1 MGSHERQLI
10 SALHLISF
18 LGSTT
23 ASPGARPLRGWTTT
37 QQAVPDL
44 GIANGRSRAAGPVR
58 GVAGVPKLFLFETPL
73 LCWARHVRPDCP
85 LAAYLAAKGILVRLT
100 CRLLGRC
107 NQACFGRV
115 RQPVCCRDR
124 DSDYVTNDLINPQ
137 GDDLELG
144 YRLLSGKLARLGYT
158 VGERSV

>member
-1 MGSHERQLI
+1 
-10 SALHLISF
+10 
-18 LGSTT
+18 
-23 ASPGARPLRGWTTT
+23 
-37 QQAVPDL
+37 
-44 GIANGRSRAAGPVR
+44 
-58 GVAGVPKLFLFETPL
+58 VPKPFLFETPL
-73 LCWARHVRPDCP
+73 LRWARQARPDCP
-85 LAAYLAAKGILVRLT
+85 LAAYLAAKEILVRLT